1 MVSCAFA
8 KQYQIGVCSCVMSY
22 SNAATIHKHNHS
34 EPVDPEACGM
44 ARAAD
49 LIGDRWTMLI
59 LREALFGVTRFDAI
73 QNDIGCPRTILSG
86 RLKRLVEEGVL
97 TRRAYKEPGQRTR
110 FQYVLTG
117 KGVDLALP
125 MIALMQWGE
134 KHCLDAAPA
143 AEIVERKTGAA
154 VHVSLVNE
162 AGAPVRVGETTLRKA
177 QSF

>member
-1 MVSCAFA
+1 MNYA
-8 KQYQIGVCSCVMSY
+8 G
-22 SNAATIHKHNHS
+22 AAISPKPTHDDAVVQT
-34 EPVDPEACGM
+34 PVDPDACGM
-44 ARAAD
+44 ARAAE

-86 RLKRLVEEGVL
+86 RLKRLVGAGVL

-110 FQYVLTG
+110 YQYVLTR

-134 KHCLDAAPA
+134 KYCLDGAPG
-143 AEIVERKTGAA
+143 AEIVERATGAA
-154 VHVSLVNE
+154 ARVSLVNE
-162 AGAPVRVGETTLRKA
+162 AGAPISAGETMLRKTPA
-177 QSF
+177 F

>member
-1 MVSCAFA
+1 MT
-8 KQYQIGVCSCVMSY
+8 Y
-22 SNAATIHKHNHS
+22 AAASSPLSRDDANII
-34 EPVDPEACGM
+34 EDGPVDPSACGM

-73 QNDIGCPRTILSG
+73 QQDIGCPRTILSG

-110 FQYVLTG
+110 YQYVLTR

-134 KHCLDAAPA
+134 KYCLDGAPG
-143 AEIVERKTGAA
+143 AEIVERKTGAPA
-154 VHVSLVNE
+154 RVSLVNQR
-162 AGAPVRVGETTLRKA
+162 GAPIAAGETTLRKTP
-177 QSF
+177 FF

>member
-1 MVSCAFA
+1 MAYADAVPRA
-8 KQYQIGVCSCVMSY
+8 
-22 SNAATIHKHNHS
+22 HS
-34 EPVDPEACGM
+34 VTAHSSDEGPVDPEACGL

-49 LIGDRWTMLI
+49 LIGDRWTLLI

-86 RLKRLVEEGVL
+86 RLKRLVEAGVL

-110 FQYVLTG
+110 YQYVLTT

-134 KHCLDAAPA
+134 KHCLEGDPA
-143 AEIVERKTGAA
+143 AEIVERASGAPA
-154 VHVSLVNE
+154 RVSLVNE
-162 AGAPVRVGETTLRKA
+162 KGAPISAGETTLRKTP
-177 QSF
+177 SF

>member
-1 MVSCAFA
+1 MVYADALSRLRSVPAGA
-8 KQYQIGVCSCVMSY
+8 IDEG
-22 SNAATIHKHNHS
+22 
-34 EPVDPEACGM
+34 PVDPDACGL

-86 RLKRLVEEGVL
+86 RLKRLVEAGVL

-110 FQYVLTG
+110 YQYVLTRQ
-117 KGVDLALP
+117 GVDLALP

-134 KHCLDAAPA
+134 KYCLDGAPG
-143 AEIVERKTGAA
+143 AEIVERATGAPA
-154 VHVSLVNE
+154 RVSLVNE
-162 AGAPVRVGETTLRKA
+162 HGAPISAGETALRKT
-177 QSF
+177 SPF

>member
-1 MVSCAFA
+1 MVYADAVSRLRSVPAGA
-8 KQYQIGVCSCVMSY
+8 VDEG
-22 SNAATIHKHNHS
+22 
-34 EPVDPEACGM
+34 PVDRDVCGL

-86 RLKRLVEEGVL
+86 RLKRLVEAGVL

-110 FQYVLTG
+110 YQYVLTR

-134 KHCLDAAPA
+134 KYCLDGAPG
-143 AEIVERKTGAA
+143 AEIVERATGAPA
-154 VHVSLVNE
+154 RVSLVNE
-162 AGAPVRVGETTLRKA
+162 SGAPISAGETTLRKT
-177 QSF
+177 STF

>member
-1 MVSCAFA
+1 MVYADSVSSDNNLHASA
-8 KQYQIGVCSCVMSY
+8 LNDG
-22 SNAATIHKHNHS
+22 
-34 EPVDPEACGM
+34 PVDPEACGL
-44 ARAAD
+44 ARAAN

-86 RLKRLVEEGVL
+86 RLKRLVDEEVL

-110 FQYVLTG
+110 YQYVLTR

-134 KHCLDAAPA
+134 KHCLDGEPG
-143 AEIVERKTGAA
+143 AEIVERATGAPA
-154 VHVSLVNE
+154 RVSLVNHT
-162 AGAPVRVGETTLRKA
+162 GAPISAGETTLRKTGA
-177 QSF
+177 F